1 MEYIDPK
8 LIEEADID
16 IRPTRSSIKKA
27 LLIAACICTLALTT
41 ALAAN
46 IIFTPSTDKQHN
58 APPVSDSTDE
68 GKEEQAPEQE
78 SVPEVIDYRVPL
90 DHFNE
95 NFLTDFAAKQDSGE
109 VFSQYFSTWSDMEEY
124 IGFNMF
130 DNSALDKAKRKSIRS
145 NDDGGHC
152 ELVCHTVDDKLGSI
166 RTRAEY
172 WMDAEYI
179 PFDIPI
185 QYKKGTIA
193 IHIYAD
199 VHTEHSITAEE
210 DRYPQFWM
218 GEGVV
223 VAEETYITPR
233 GYEYVMQSVKFPD
246 RFNTPET
253 KDITYYRSQVRVG
266 NTYVTIIVQKENTI
280 VGIAALKTVLAALKV
295 S

>member
-58 APPVSDSTDE
+58 APSVSDSTDE
-68 GKEEQAPEQE
+68 GKEDQAPEQE
-78 SVPEVIDYRVPL
+78 SVPEIMDYRVPL
-90 DHFNE
+90 DRFDE
-95 NFLTDFAAKQDSGE
+95 NFLTDFANNLGSGE
-109 VFSQYFSTWSDMEEY
+109 PFSQYFSTWSDMEEY

-166 RTRAEY
+166 RTRAKY

-185 QYKKGTIA
+185 QYKKGTIV

-233 GYEYVMQSVKFPD
+233 GYECIMQTVKYPEKFTHPD
-246 RFNTPET
+246 AQTISFFRC
-253 KDITYYRSQVRVG
+253 SLRVG
-266 NTYVTIIVQKENTI
+266 NTYITVALQERNNI